1 MAKACGR
8 RHNLDGGK
16 TLQGLLPD
24 NPQLHFS
31 QTIAHTTV
39 NTEPEGRMIA
49 HAGSIDQETICI
61 GDHQFV
67 SIGGALPQD
76 HLVTRLHPMTFKVGI
91 LCHGSPHVRQW
102 RLKTDN
108 FRDHGWDKTPVS
120 LYTLKLLWKIVE
132 K

>member
-16 TLQGLLPD
+16 TLQGLLP
-24 NPQLHFS
+24 NTPQLHFS

-67 SIGGALPQD
+67 SIGGFDIAINLGVDPRKSDQART
-76 HLVTRLHPMTFKVGI
+76 HAYTRARAHTDT
-91 LCHGSPHVRQW
+91 HTHVH
-102 RLKTDN
+102 T
-108 FRDHGWDKTPVS
+108 
-120 LYTLKLLWKIVE
+120 
-132 K
+132 